1 MRVRVSRRVGWGL
14 GAAGER
20 ARDSRKGD
28 LSVICHM
35 CVQTVEQLKFKS
47 EFSSGHSS
55 SQSFHCSVEFQNEIP
70 VVRGPPR
77 AGRKVRLYK
86 QNKETELEAS

>member
-1 MRVRVSRRVGWGL
+1 MMYLDACTCVAGRGLERL

-35 CVQTVEQLKFKS
+35 CVQTVEQLKFS
-47 EFSSGHSS
+47 LNSVQHTAVLRP
-55 SQSFHCSVEFQNEIP
+55 QSFQFHCSVEFQNEIP
-70 VVRGPPR
+70 VS
-77 AGRKVRLYK
+77 RLVDV
-86 QNKETELEAS
+86 